1 MKHIRIPFIILLF
14 IRFGSVPLIAQ
25 DQDQDN
31 KDAATFEELYDAPYD
46 INKLFVG
53 FQPFYGELFAT
64 NINAGF
70 GFEAQYFYK
79 NKFDVKAHVRKTYS
93 SKFYD
98 FNRELAVRNGV
109 TSNEPEIFNYYE
121 LGGTYHIDDFE
132 VSSTTRMILR
142 KQGTSM
148 NRWASTVPMT
158 VEVPAKLRKIY
169 GVRGGVIIWN
179 STADISRA
187 LDKQGLS
194 NSDLVDSE
202 NIPLP
207 PTYVDANGETQDL
220 NAYSNIYSTN
230 LYVGASLSLIR
241 NVAVSFDNYEEGLDD
256 AMFTVF
262 MDIMFAPSLKLDP
275 VVYNGTEYLT
285 TAIDL
290 NKVGVRAGIDGKFNR
305 KISWAYGGELGYR
318 PSIEGRGFFALL
330 KISFPVFS
338 SNLQKKAEDLS
349 E

>member
-1 MKHIRIPFIILLF
+1 MRYIRIPFIILVF
-14 IRFGSVPLIAQ
+14 IQYGSIPVLAQ
-25 DQDQDN
+25 DQAQEN
-31 KDAATFEELYDAPYD
+31 NDAATFEELYDTPYD

-70 GFEAQYFYK
+70 GFEAQYFHK
-79 NKFDVKAHVRKTYS
+79 NKFDVKAHFRKTYS

-98 FNRELAVRNGV
+98 FNRELAARNSV
-109 TSNEPEIFNYYE
+109 TTNKPEIFNYYE
-121 LGGTYHIDDFE
+121 VGGTYHIDDFE

-148 NRWASTVPMT
+148 NRWAATVPIT

-169 GVRGGVIIWN
+169 GVRAGVILWN
-179 STADISRA
+179 STADISRS

-207 PTYVDANGETQDL
+207 PTYVDANGNIQEL
-220 NAYSNIYSTN
+220 NAYSNIYSTD
-230 LYVGASLSLIR
+230 LYVGGSLSLIR

-256 AMFTVF
+256 TMFTVF

-275 VVYNGTEYLT
+275 VEYNGTEYLT

-338 SNLQKKAEDLS
+338 SNLQKKVEDLS